1 MKDFFRKYNSLIVFI
16 FLMAF
21 SLGGMWFS
29 GKTNIAS
36 PKEMGMAIA
45 TFFQQVSATG
55 FGFVVDSVTSVHQLA
70 ELRGD
75 YEKIV
80 DRLQSVEEKQSDIEQ
95 LRAENLRLKEVLQ
108 FTDLLG
114 YTNIPAQII
123 GKDPG
128 VLFNTI
134 TINKGYNHGIRKGM
148 PVIAIQNG
156 QQGLVGKIMVVGP
169 VTSQI
174 LPIFDSQNFIGTR
187 LEKSRYEG
195 LINGGGAS
203 DKELRMSYVDPDAKN
218 SISVNDFVITSGFN
232 SIYPPNL
239 LVGQV
244 ASIIAKPYETSIELN
259 IHPFLE
265 FSRLEY
271 VYILTYSPGVSQ

>member
-1 MKDFFRKYNSLIVFI
+1 M
-16 FLMAF
+16 
-21 SLGGMWFS
+21 
-29 GKTNIAS
+29 AS
-36 PKEMGMAIA
+36 PKEMGMAV
-45 TFFQQVSATG
+45 TSFFQQVSSTS
-55 FGFVVDSVTSVHQLA
+55 FGFIVNSINSVHQLT

-75 YEKIV
+75 YDKLV
-80 DRLQSVEEKQSDIEQ
+80 ARLQLFEEKQSDIEQ
-95 LRAENLRLKEVLQ
+95 LRAENQRLKEVLQ

-114 YTNIPAQII
+114 YANIPAQII

-134 TINKGYNHGIRKGM
+134 TVNKGYNHGIRKGM
-148 PVIAIQNG
+148 PVIAIQQG
-156 QQGLVGKIMVVGP
+156 QQGLVGKVIVVGP

-174 LPIFDSQNFIGTR
+174 MPIFDSQNFIGTR

-203 DKELRMSYVDPDAKN
+203 DKDLRMNYVDPDAKN
-218 SISVNDFVITSGFN
+218 SISVNDLVITSGLN
-232 SIYPPNL
+232 SMYPPNL

-244 ASIIAKPYETSIELN
+244 ASILAKPYETSIELN

-271 VYILTYSPGVSQ
+271 VYILTYTPEVSQ